1 MSLFSCPC
9 IEAKTNS
16 ITLTLPCFIS
26 DLHLNTEVTGQA
38 AFFRRFLDEVAVHYE
53 ELLILGDFFD
63 YWVGDDAWES
73 ASAILEPLRAFG
85 KEKKLFLMHGNRDF
99 MMGASLARRLNAT
112 LLTDPTVAQMGN
124 QKVLLS
130 HGDLWCIND
139 EDYQK
144 VRLKVRSFWWQWM
157 VLRLPLKKRLSIAHN
172 ARARSK
178 ESKIKK
184 EALAMDVD
192 SKAVLDDALRL
203 GCDAVIHGH
212 THRPGTY
219 RLNDTIN
226 RYVLADWDF
235 RASNAYRGGYLTIVN
250 QQIETHSFC

>member
-1 MSLFSCPC
+1 MICAGLIAVSALFHVVAQTTLHTSGKQEIVLDAGHGGLDPGAVSADG
-9 IEAKTNS
+9 ISEKDINLDIVLILRDLLTAS
-16 ITLTLPCFIS
+16 GFSVTLTRETDCS
-26 DLHLNTEVTGQA
+26 LH
-38 AFFRRFLDEVAVHYE
+38 E
-53 ELLILGDFFD
+53 EGC
-63 YWVGDDAWES
+63 
-73 ASAILEPLRAFG
+73 R
-85 KEKKLFLMHGNRDF
+85 
-99 MMGASLARRLNAT
+99 
-112 LLTDPTVAQMGN
+112 TVAQ
-124 QKVLLS
+124 KKTS
-130 HGDLWCIND
+130 D
-139 EDYQK
+139 
-144 VRLKVRSFWWQWM
+144 
-157 VLRLPLKKRLSIAHN
+157 LKKRLSIAHN

-184 EALAMDVD
+184 EALVMDVD

-235 RASNAYRGGYLTIVN
+235 RASNAYRGGYLTIVD